1 MGPLNTPAQAGG
13 TVWAT
18 AGNGT
23 VAGYGHPHLTTV
35 LPSCQQERIVI
46 QTDGLCEPRN
56 PGGWACWAWVA
67 IAEEAQEIASGHG
80 CIGHGPGAT
89 NNVAEYQAVLAA
101 LDWAISH
108 ELADILIQTD
118 SKLVVE
124 QVAGHWQCNASHL
137 RGLRDEVRARL
148 AGCTGRLEWVP
159 REQNTRA
166 DALSRLA
173 YAAARRGGYR
183 G

>member
-1 MGPLNTPAQAGG
+1 MAPLNTPAQAGG

-18 AGNGT
+18 AGNGKF
-23 VAGYGHPHLTTV
+23 AGHGQPHTTTV
-35 LPSCQQERIVI
+35 LPSCQHEPIVI
-46 QTDGLCEPRN
+46 QADGLCEPRN

-67 IAEEAQEIASGHG
+67 QAEDAQEIASGRG
-80 CIGHGPGAT
+80 CVGHGPGAT

-101 LDWAISH
+101 LDWAIAH
-108 ELADILIQTD
+108 GLRDILLQTD
-118 SKLVVE
+118 SRLVVE
-124 QVAGHWQCNASHL
+124 QVAGRWACNAAHL

-173 YAAARRGGYR
+173 YADARRGGCH